1 MADGLSICNMNL
13 NFAHMGDFNCRIDC
27 GNDNRGQEHIGFL
40 SEFSMICLN
49 EKDTYTYTVH
59 NGQSTID
66 LVFLKNFPGTTIS
79 EESASLTKHHPITIH
94 LPISKKMQPPR
105 KPTKRR
111 IDESLFNDVFRTLQE
126 KIPVLNSQDL
136 TLELLK
142 SYENAK
148 SERRER
154 ISKEWF
160 DSELYHKQKQ
170 LKQAYAKSDPQDTI
184 ISKMFEKQCR
194 QQKNFFRKN
203 KEENI

>member
-1 MADGLSICNMNL
+1 MNMNVAL
-13 NFAHMGDFNCRIDC
+13 MGDFNCRIDC

-66 LVFLKNFPGTTIS
+66 LVFLKNFPKGTTIS
-79 EESASLTKHHPITIH
+79 IETASLTKHQPITIH
-94 LPISKKMQPPR
+94 LSTSKKMQPPR

-111 IDESLFNDVFRTLQE
+111 INESLFNDVFRTLQE

-194 QQKNFFRKN
+194 QKKNFFRKN